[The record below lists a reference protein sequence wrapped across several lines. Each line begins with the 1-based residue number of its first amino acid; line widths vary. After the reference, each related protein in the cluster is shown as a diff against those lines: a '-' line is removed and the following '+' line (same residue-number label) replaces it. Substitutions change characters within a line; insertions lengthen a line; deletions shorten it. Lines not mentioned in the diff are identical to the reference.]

1 MTEIK
6 FASQGAMEADEVAA
20 RLGWSRSVF
29 LRKRARLEAEGFPTM
44 LPGRFGRWDRAAVDR
59 WFQHHDEI
67 KRLAA
72 SNRNQPVRIAFDRA
86 RLTQLYA
93 GAQA

>member
-1 MTEIK
+1 MSLATQTT
-6 FASQGAMEADEVAA
+6 AVEAAELAD

-29 LRKRARLEAEGFPTM
+29 LRKRVRLEAEGFPTM

-59 WFQHHDEI
+59 WFQHHVEI

-72 SNRNQPVRIAFDRA
+72 SNLNQPVRIAFDRA
-86 RLTQLYA
+86 NLTRLYA
-93 GAQA
+93 GAHA